1 MAADR
6 KLNSVSSV
14 KDASFIYAET
24 SSGETVKIAKTDLAS
39 VVAGVI
45 NPIKIKNGEG
55 IDFNNRQTID
65 NNTVYT
71 IGNLK
76 SQTSNAPIS
85 SGAACAFIRMSSDN
99 YYGYELLIGID
110 AKLKY
115 GRYTIGANNGDWN
128 NLL

>member
-1 MAADR
+1 M
-6 KLNSVSSV
+6 
-14 KDASFIYAET
+14 
-24 SSGETVKIAKTDLAS
+24 
-39 VVAGVI
+39 AGVI
-45 NPIKIKNGEG
+45 NPIKIKNGDG
-55 IDFNNRQTID
+55 IDFNNRQTIN

-85 SGAACAFIRMSSDN
+85 SGAACVFIRMSSDN
-99 YYGYELLIGID
+99 YYGYELLIGLD
-110 AKLKY
+110 AKIKY